1 MAFFDDQ
8 FILRNQSFDG
18 YLFLRFFHAI
28 ILLSFVGCCITWP
41 VLIPINA
48 TGGGNSEQLDRIS
61 FSNIIGPDRLYAHAI
76 VACLFLGF
84 VMLLLARERLFVISL
99 RRSYLR
105 LPEISQRLSSRVVL
119 FCCVPE
125 EALREGGVQKVFGE
139 AATNHWVV
147 SNLDKLESL
156 IQDRNDKATNLED
169 AQVELI
175 RSATKKHFHEDSIL
189 PSAIRLDVG
198 SHDDRPVDEQARP
211 IHKSVPLV
219 GKEVDTIKELRGL
232 LPELTTLID
241 GLRDSESRAGKKGAP
256 AMFVEFR
263 DQVAAHQACQNVHHH
278 SRMTLWPRFVGV
290 TPKETLWPNLTISPS
305 DRISRSSLAVVF
317 VAATIILWAIP
328 IGIIGAF
335 SNISYLTERFKFLR
349 FLNNL
354 PDPVFGFLQGFVPPY
369 VISEVVSYLPKFFR
383 KVAKAAGAPTTPDA
397 EAKTQQ
403 WQFAFQ
409 LIQVFLVTTSAS
421 GAAAVATQIAKD
433 PSSVP
438 KLLAENLPKASNF
451 YLTYFIIQG
460 TASAANNLLRYDD
473 LFEYLFYDRFFDKT
487 PRQKYARYSYMKGI
501 SWGSVYPKFANLAV
515 IAIAYS
521 CIAPL
526 VLGFSTVGFYL
537 YYLSYRHNLIYV
549 IQTKV
554 DTKGAAYFRALQHV
568 LTGVYLSE
576 LCLIGLFSASSAKG
590 PTALVTIL
598 FIVTVIYHII
608 MNRIIGVHE
617 KYLPAD
623 STSTNHQQGSD
634 EESVPFLSSSQADN
648 NSSSLLHPHL
658 SAYLPA
664 SILDPLL
671 RFLEPHNSYP
681 PDYFDSFFRD
691 SSASTS
697 SPYPSPPDYTPSQL
711 ATAYQN
717 PALTSNTPKI
727 WLPHDELDLAKRELE
742 ENEKVGIKGGTDE
755 AARVDHQGD
764 VHWDGE
770 DGGSWEGTPVWKE
783 PVIW

>member
-1 MAFFDDQ
+1 MASFDDH

-41 VLIPINA
+41 VLFPINF
-48 TGGGNSEQLDRIS
+48 TGGGNSTQLDRIS
-61 FSNIIGPDRLYAHAI
+61 FSNVIGTDRQYTHAI
-76 VACLFLGF
+76 AAWLFLGF

-119 FCCVPE
+119 FCSVPE
-125 EALREGGVQKVFGE
+125 QAFREGGLQKEFGE
-139 AATNHWVV
+139 AAKNHWVV
-147 SNLDKLESL
+147 SNLDKLEEL
-156 IQDRNDKATNLED
+156 VQDRSDKATNLED

-175 RSATKKHFHEDSIL
+175 CSATKKQFHEDSIL

-211 IHKSVPLV
+211 IHKSIPLV
-219 GKEVDTIKELRGL
+219 GKEVDTIKQLRGL
-232 LPELTTLID
+232 LPELSTLID
-241 GLRDSESRAGKKGAP
+241 GLRETESKAGKKGSP
-256 AMFVEFR
+256 AMFVEFE
-263 DQVAAHQACQNVHHH
+263 DQLAAHQACQNIHHH

-290 TPKETLWPNLTISPS
+290 TPKETLWHNLTISPS
-305 DRISRSSLAVVF
+305 DRISRSSLAIAF
-317 VAATIILWAIP
+317 VAATIILWSIP

-335 SNISYLTERFKFLR
+335 SNISYLTENFKFLR
-349 FLNNL
+349 FLNKL
-354 PDPVFGFLQGFVPPY
+354 PDPIFGFLQGFVPPY

-433 PSSVP
+433 PSQIP
-438 KLLAENLPKASNF
+438 TLLAENLPKASNF

-460 TASAANNLLRYDD
+460 TASAANNFLRYDD

-487 PRQKYARYSYMKGI
+487 PRQKYTRYAYMKGI

-576 LCLIGLFSASSAKG
+576 LCLIGLFSASGAIG
-590 PTALVTIL
+590 PMVLTVIL
-598 FIVTVIYHII
+598 LIVTVIYHLT
-608 MNRIIGVHE
+608 MNRVVGVHE
-617 KYLPAD
+617 KYLSAD
-623 STSTNHQQGSD
+623 STSTTNHQGSN
-634 EESVPFLSSSQADN
+634 EESEPFLSASQN
-648 NSSSLLHPHL
+648 NKNLPSLLHPHL

-664 SILDPLL
+664 SLLHPLL
-671 RFLEPHNSYP
+671 RFLEPHTFYSS
-681 PDYFDSFFRD
+681 DYFDSFFREA
-691 SSASTS
+691 SSSS
-697 SPYPSPPDYTPSQL
+697 SPYPAPPEYTPSQL
-711 ATAYQN
+711 STAYAN
-717 PALTSNTPKI
+717 PALTSGTPKI
-727 WLPHDELDLAKRELE
+727 WLPADELGLAKRELE

-755 AARVDHQGD
+755 GARVDHQGD

-770 DGGSWEGTPVWKE
+770 DGGDWSGVPGWKQPVVW
-783 PVIW
+783 